1 MTEQQIVIEEVIY
14 KVVGV
19 EWINPPDECLE
30 VPSIPIVVVEEE

>member
-1 MTEQQIVIEEVIY
+1 MDEKVIITTEVTY

-19 EWINPPDECLE
+19 RWINPPDECLE